1 MHESVDLA
9 ASWRRAWRGIGAA
22 DDGDAL
28 HASLISAYREPHRR
42 YHTLQHLAECIELFD
57 RVGALAPHA
66 AEVEVGLWFH
76 DAVYDVQRSDNEA
89 RSADWLGEA
98 ADASGIAGDVTQ
110 RICALIM
117 ATRHAALP
125 RGADAQLLVDI
136 DLAILA
142 ADEARF
148 AEYERQ
154 IRAEYAFVPEA
165 TFAARRR
172 AVLAGFLARERIYST
187 PRLHDELERRA
198 RANLAKAIAPHAG

>member
-1 MHESVDLA
+1 MSVALQ
-9 ASWRRAWRGIGAA
+9 ASWRRAWRGIGAG
-22 DDGDAL
+22 DDADAL
-28 HASLISAYREPHRR
+28 CASLMSAYREPDRR
-42 YHTLQHLAECIELFD
+42 YHTLQHLSECIDLFE
-57 RVGALAPHA
+57 RVRALAAHA

-76 DAVYDVQRSDNEA
+76 DAVYDVHRSDNEA
-89 RSADWLGEA
+89 RSADWLRA
-98 ADASGIAGDVTQ
+98 AAGPAGIATDVTE
-110 RICALIM
+110 RVRALIM
-117 ATRHAALP
+117 ATRHAELP
-125 RGADAQLLVDI
+125 TGADERLLVDI

-172 AVLAGFLARERIYST
+172 ALLAAFLERERIYGT

-198 RANLAKAIAPHAG
+198 RANLAGAIAAHG